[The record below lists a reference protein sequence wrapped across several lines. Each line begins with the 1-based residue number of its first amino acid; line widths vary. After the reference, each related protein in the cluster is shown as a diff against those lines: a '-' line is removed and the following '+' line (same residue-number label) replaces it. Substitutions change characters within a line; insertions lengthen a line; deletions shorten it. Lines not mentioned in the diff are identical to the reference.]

1 MTRTFTNRRYLD
13 ALTRHVVVFDGAMG
27 TSLQKLNLTA
37 ADFGGEKLWGC
48 NDVLVIAKPE
58 VIEGIHA
65 SFLSV
70 GCEVVETDTFRAN
83 RISLG
88 VGLAEK
94 EGSRLYITH
103 VFCSPEGYVAKYR
116 KTWLWYAHKGTVD
129 AEIRDEHK
137 WYNPGDG
144 PAPFV
149 LAGVR
154 TTCLICADGNSERA
168 WRQVAETTPQ
178 IVFFPNNRHHFR
190 PGWLEVMD
198 RARQIGIPIVA
209 TNRVGRS
216 GTGLCDGGA
225 IIVSG
230 QGRILAHC
238 LAPGQEEIVVADV
251 ELH

>member
-1 MTRTFTNRRYLD
+1 MVIVR
-13 ALTRHVVVFDGAMG
+13 V
-27 TSLQKLNLTA
+27 A
-37 ADFGGEKLWGC
+37 AVQMDSPAGEKERNLDRVAALARQAAERGAT
-48 NDVLVIAKPE
+48 IALFHEGLLMDYPE
-58 VIEGIHA
+58 DPTGVAEEVPAGASTDRLIEIA
-65 SFLSV
+65 
-70 GCEVVETDTFRAN
+70 RAN

-88 VGLAEK
+88 VGLAER
-94 EGSRLYITH
+94 EGGRLYITQ
-103 VFCSPEGYVAKYR
+103 VFCNPEGYVAKYR

-251 ELH
+251 EAA